1 MRFLRTLD
9 KVFAYVGYGFLYVR
23 YGFAYIG
30 YSFCVRY
37 TDFAYVYGFGL
48 HVVGIDYRNTLPVEY
63 YYCTL

>member
-9 KVFAYVGYGFLYVR
+9 EVFVYVGYSFLYVG

-48 HVVGIDYRNTLPVEY
+48 HVVGIDYSNNFPVEY
-63 YYCTL
+63 YYYTL